1 MEQHNK
7 NILDRRRKNICENY
21 LLDTIVFLAVDGW
34 LQVQGRK
41 WRENDGSIIQHVPQS
56 RNCPNNLTS
65 DNFSFEWDSFSNTP
79 EDNLIDPPLSAALKH
94 LIEDQMKSISSR
106 RTRIYICTNLF
117 SCSIHPGYSWCW
129 WSVSWTW
136 ERSPGVV
143 GESLEGRWLI
153 DEPRSLSRVQ
163 TRQIWRWMNV
173 SYLFRCRFMTFYFWT
188 LVISNLR

>member
-1 MEQHNK
+1 MEKHNK

-79 EDNLIDPPLSAALKH
+79 EDNLIDHPLSAALKH

-106 RTRIYICTNLF
+106 RTRIYIART
-117 SCSIHPGYSWCW
+117 CSVVPSTQDIL
-129 WSVSWTW
+129 
-136 ERSPGVV
+136 GV
-143 GESLEGRWLI
+143 GDPCPEHESDPPVLLENPWKEGG
-153 DEPRSLSRVQ
+153 S
-163 TRQIWRWMNV
+163 
-173 SYLFRCRFMTFYFWT
+173 
-188 LVISNLR
+188 